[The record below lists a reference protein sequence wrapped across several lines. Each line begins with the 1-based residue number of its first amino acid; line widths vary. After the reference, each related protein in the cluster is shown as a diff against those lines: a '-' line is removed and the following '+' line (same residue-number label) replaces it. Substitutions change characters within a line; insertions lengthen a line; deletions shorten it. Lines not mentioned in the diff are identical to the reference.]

1 MDVRCNR
8 CGTEYEFD
16 DALISER
23 GTTVKCTNCSYQFKI
38 YPRGAAGSVPER
50 WVVRG
55 SDGRENVYTSL
66 RDLQR
71 AIADRRVGPH
81 DLLSRGADPPRALG
95 SIPELEPFFA
105 TQVPNPRQMQ
115 SPPHTL
121 HGIAPTG
128 PGAATT
134 LPQPIGKVTR
144 RGIGIGKTDAGGAV
158 ANAPNAPVTERLA
171 PSTERTAPP
180 TGASASAPQT
190 TLDRTLP
197 IERPSQDAGPGRTLP
212 LSHHAPVPTQHS
224 PVPNPAQ
231 TAPLAPAAP
240 RTERGA
246 PPPPAQGSAPT
257 PPPQAAPPQA
267 AVPQKN
273 PDFLATVP
281 SPVAPTAPPPVA
293 EAATQLSA
301 AAPNPL
307 ALQATEFARGSTPR
321 AAENAPLSRAQL
333 TPRPPQS
340 SDPRLAPDSRRD
352 KFPSYDTLGE
362 AVPEPGRRARSRWI
376 AGVVALAV
384 AGLFGATIGRQ
395 YLSKYMA
402 PPAKIEKATDDRVK
416 RLLDEGMRAL
426 DSADYEAAKEAFV
439 KAQALAD
446 RDAKVLSALA
456 RLETL
461 RADLFWLKLRLL
473 DPSAGALVQSTHR
486 ELGQRVGRART
497 AVDRAFA
504 VAPEDPA
511 VAAARVDIL
520 RIAGE
525 EKRAREWIAPVSQ
538 NGSDPGNAYVL
549 AALDLAEAS
558 PVWGTVIERLKSAS
572 VSTHEVVRARA
583 ALIYA
588 LVRAGRG
595 NEAEGELAKIRG
607 AEPPHPLLDELEA
620 FVKRL
625 GSTADAGTDA
635 AAATATALDPTQ
647 LPSLETQPGAE
658 PAAAAGEPL
667 TGDFRVR
674 LTRASTALASGD
686 LTRAEALY
694 ESVLKEQPQNT
705 EALSGLADVARRK
718 NDSGKA
724 SELYDR
730 VLEQNPSYLP
740 ALMASADQKFQS
752 GDKKGAVAL
761 YRRILEQAG
770 AGTEYGERAAARIAQ
785 AESSGGDQPAQ
796 PAPAET
802 APKAEELK

>member
-38 YPRGAAGSVPER
+38 YPRGAAGSAPER
-50 WVVRG
+50 WVVRS
-55 SDGRENVYTSL
+55 SDGHENVYTSL

-71 AIADRRVGPH
+71 AIADRRVGPN
-81 DLLSRGADPPRALG
+81 DLLSRGGDPPRALG
-95 SIPELEPFFA
+95 AIPELEPFFA
-105 TQVPNPRQMQ
+105 SQMPSARQMQ

-121 HGIAPTG
+121 HGMAPPG
-128 PGAATT
+128 PSAPAT
-134 LPQPIGKVTR
+134 LPQPFDKATR
-144 RGIGIGKTDAGGAV
+144 RGMGKMDPGSV
-158 ANAPNAPVTERLA
+158 ATGAPVTERLA

-180 TGASASAPQT
+180 TGASAPHT

-197 IERPSQDAGPGRTLP
+197 IERSSQEAGPGRTLP
-212 LSHHAPVPTQHS
+212 LSHNAPVPTQHS
-224 PVPNPAQ
+224 PLPNPTQ
-231 TAPLAPAAP
+231 TAPLAPAEP

-246 PPPPAQGSAPT
+246 PAPPAQGSAPA
-257 PPPQAAPPQA
+257 PAAAAPA
-267 AVPQKN
+267 GVPQKN

-281 SPVAPTAPPPVA
+281 SPVAPTAPSPADVA
-293 EAATQLSA
+293 RVSA
-301 AAPNPL
+301 AAPNAL
-307 ALQATEFARGSTPR
+307 ALQPTEFARGGAPR

-426 DSADYEAAKEAFV
+426 DGADYEGAKEAFV

-446 RDAKVLSALA
+446 REPKVLSALA

-473 DPSAGALVQSTHR
+473 DPSAGSLVQSTHR
-486 ELGQRVGRART
+486 ELGQRVGKARA

-504 VAPEDPA
+504 VAPEDSA

-520 RIAGE
+520 RIAGD

-558 PVWGTVIERLKSAS
+558 PVWGTVIERLKSAA

-595 NEAEGELAKIRG
+595 DEAESELAKIRG
-607 AEPPHPLLDELEA
+607 TEPPHPLIDELEA

-625 GSTADAGTDA
+625 GSAADAGIDA
-635 AAATATALDPTQ
+635 ADAASALDPTK
-647 LPSLETQPGAE
+647 LPSLEAQAGAE
-658 PAAAAGEPL
+658 PAPAAGEPL
-667 TGDFRVR
+667 AGDFRVR
-674 LTRASTALASGD
+674 LTRASAALSSGD
-686 LTRAEALY
+686 LARAETLY
-694 ESVLKEQPQNT
+694 ESVLKEQPHNT
-705 EALSGLADVARRK
+705 EALAGLADVARRK

-752 GDKKGAVAL
+752 GDEKGALAL

-770 AGTEYGERAAARIAQ
+770 PGTEYGERAAARISQ
-785 AESSGGDQPAQ
+785 AESSGADQPAE
-796 PAPAET
+796 PAPADT
-802 APKAEELK
+802 VPKAEELK

>member
-55 SDGRENVYTSL
+55 RDKEQVFTSL

-71 AIADRRVGPH
+71 AIADRRVGPN

-105 TQVPNPRQMQ
+105 SQMPNPRQFQ
-115 SPPHTL
+115 SPPQTL
-121 HGIAPTG
+121 HGMAPPG
-128 PGAATT
+128 PGAPTT

-144 RGIGIGKTDAGGAV
+144 RGIGKTDAAAAGSG
-158 ANAPNAPVTERLA
+158 PTTERLA

-180 TGASASAPQT
+180 TGTAGAAPNT

-197 IERPSQDAGPGRTLP
+197 IERPSQATGPGRTLP
-212 LSHHAPVPTQHS
+212 LSQNAPVPTQHS
-224 PVPNPAQ
+224 PVPNPVQ

-240 RTERGA
+240 HTERGA
-246 PPPPAQGSAPT
+246 PAPPAQGSAPT
-257 PPPQAAPPQA
+257 PPAAVPPA
-267 AVPQKN
+267 AGAPVPQKN

-281 SPVAPTAPPPVA
+281 SPVAPTAPA
-293 EAATQLSA
+293 A
-301 AAPNPL
+301 AAPAAADPTAAAPRATAPSSPNL
-307 ALQATEFARGSTPR
+307 ALQPTEFARDSAPR

-340 SDPRLAPDSRRD
+340 SEPRLSPDSRRD
-352 KFPSYDTLGE
+352 KFPSYDTFAE
-362 AVPEPGRRARSRWI
+362 VMPEPGRRARSRWI
-376 AGVVALAV
+376 AGVVVLAV
-384 AGLFGATIGRQ
+384 AGLFGATLGRQ

-402 PPAKIEKATDDRVK
+402 PPEKIEKATDDRVK

-426 DSADYEAAKEAFV
+426 DAADYEAAKESFV

-473 DPSAGALVQSTHR
+473 DPSAGPLVQSTHR
-486 ELGQRVGRART
+486 ELGQRVGRARA

-504 VAPEDPA
+504 VAPEDAA
-511 VAAARVDIL
+511 VAAARVDTL

-525 EKRAREWIAPVSQ
+525 EKRAREWIAPVAQ
-538 NGSDPGNAYVL
+538 NSGDPGNAYVL

-558 PVWGTVIERLKSAS
+558 PVWGTVIERLKNAA
-572 VSTHEVVRARA
+572 VSPHEAVRARA

-595 NEAEGELAKIRG
+595 SEAESELAKVRG
-607 AEPPHPLLDELEA
+607 TEPPHPLLDELEA

-625 GSTADAGTDA
+625 GSPADAGMDA
-635 AAATATALDPTQ
+635 GQPATALDPTK
-647 LPSLETQPGAE
+647 LPSLEAQPGAE
-658 PAAAAGEPL
+658 PAPAGGEAPA
-667 TGDFRVR
+667 GDFRVR
-674 LTRASTALASGD
+674 LTRAAAALASSD
-686 LTRAEALY
+686 LARAEELY

-770 AGTEYGERAAARIAQ
+770 PGTEFGERAAARISQ
-785 AESSGGDQPAQ
+785 AESSEEPAA
-796 PAPAET
+796 PAPT
-802 APKAEELK
+802 TTVPKAEELK